1 MVLKEELN
9 TISTSIISD
18 STHTHNKMYGS
29 YGSYSSMGS
38 LSQPLDIS
46 GSGSYLS
53 RPAPSTSSY
62 YHQSSCA
69 YPSWPQRSSLDSPDF
84 EERASSYLS
93 DDDLLY
99 ESDLVSSPASAT
111 MEVGSVSSSSSSS
124 SGAPAAPNH
133 GNFLGLNP
141 PPAEDDVLALQ
152 QQQMALQR
160 EAVRMLVA
168 ERERRRQAFK
178 KSRARTSYNK
188 KSAKGKK
195 ADMAPITESGE

>member
-1 MVLKEELN
+1 
-9 TISTSIISD
+9 
-18 STHTHNKMYGS
+18 MYGS

-99 ESDLVSSPASAT
+99 ESDLVSSASAT

>member
-1 MVLKEELN
+1 
-9 TISTSIISD
+9 
-18 STHTHNKMYGS
+18 MYGS

-38 LSQPLDIS
+38 LTQPLDI

-69 YPSWPQRSSLDSPDF
+69 YPSWPQRSSLDSPDY

-93 DDDLLY
+93 DDDLFIY
-99 ESDLVSSPASAT
+99 EDDLASPSGAVSDGQSSL
-111 MEVGSVSSSSSSS
+111 SSSTSS
-124 SGAPAAPNH
+124 SGQNPAAPAH

-141 PPAEDDVLALQ
+141 PPTEEDVLAHQ

-178 KSRARTSYNK
+178 KTRTRTSYNK

-195 ADMAPITESGE
+195 GDMAPITESGE

>member
-1 MVLKEELN
+1 
-9 TISTSIISD
+9 
-18 STHTHNKMYGS
+18 MYGS

-38 LSQPLDIS
+38 LTQPLDIA

-93 DDDLLY
+93 DDDLFIY
-99 ESDLVSSPASAT
+99 ENDSASPAALS
-111 MEVGSVSSSSSSS
+111 EDGQSSLSSSTSS
-124 SGAPAAPNH
+124 SGREPRAPAH
-133 GNFLGLNP
+133 DNFLGLNP
-141 PPAEDDVLALQ
+141 PPTEEDVLAHQ

-178 KSRARTSYNK
+178 KSRARTSYSK
-188 KSAKGKK
+188 KGTKGKK
-195 ADMAPITESGE
+195 GDMAPITESGE